1 MSKKARFLAL
11 IFEELGLHFGRV
23 FGPFFER
30 KIYRNGKSMLLAKTL
45 KIVIFPRENAYFQEI
60 QDKTQRTNK
69 QKCIEKLDVFG
80 TSILKAFSIDL
91 GRVLGGQNLGLEAKN
106 LPK

>member
-60 QDKTQRTNK
+60 EDKNQRTKN
-69 QKCIEKLDVFG
+69 QNCMFFG
-80 TSILKAFSIDL
+80 TSILKAFCMDF
-91 GRVLGGQNLGLEAKN
+91 GRVLGGQNLGLEAKK
-106 LPK
+106 LQK

>member
-60 QDKTQRTNK
+60 EDKNQRTKSQN
-69 QKCIEKLDVFG
+69 CNEKLHVFWNFDFRG
-80 TSILKAFSIDL
+80 MLDGFWGGF
-91 GRVLGGQNLGLEAKN
+91 GRFLMVLG
-106 LPK
+106 